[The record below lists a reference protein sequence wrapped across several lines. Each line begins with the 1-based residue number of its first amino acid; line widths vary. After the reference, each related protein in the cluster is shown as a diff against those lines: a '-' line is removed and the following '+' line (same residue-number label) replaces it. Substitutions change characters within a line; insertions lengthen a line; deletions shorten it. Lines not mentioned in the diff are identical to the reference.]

1 MNNLEEKRLMQKL
14 SEFLNKNKTSNKSAT
29 AYEGK
34 KVSEIGIY
42 AGKEVM
48 SRWLYDQ
55 DMELCE
61 APESNKMAK
70 MMRENPHVDFS
81 DRRNISK
88 NLFRFSHPF
97 LSAIFTKQFNT
108 VAEHREMTFAKFE
121 HLGTHVH
128 SYMFPIDDLWKTST
142 KGDVVRHGVNAH
154 FTNDE
159 RMDGLVRH
167 ITYRHLEAREPI
179 VVARVRNRLTLEKL
193 V

>member
-29 AYEGK
+29 SYEGK
-34 KVSEIGIY
+34 KVSEVGIY
-42 AGKEVM
+42 AGKDVM

-61 APESNKMAK
+61 APDSNKMLK
-70 MMRENPHVDFS
+70 MMRENPHLDLS

-88 NLFRFSHPF
+88 NLYKFSHPF

>member
-29 AYEGK
+29 SYEGK
-34 KVSEIGIY
+34 KVSEVGIY
-42 AGKEVM
+42 AGKDVM

-61 APESNKMAK
+61 APDSNKMLK
-70 MMRENPHVDFS
+70 MMRENPHLDLS

-88 NLFRFSHPF
+88 NLYRFSHPF

>member
-29 AYEGK
+29 SCEGK
-34 KVSEIGIY
+34 KVSEVGIY
-42 AGKEVM
+42 AGKDVM

-61 APESNKMAK
+61 APDSNKMLK
-70 MMRENPHVDFS
+70 MMRENPHLDLS

-88 NLFRFSHPF
+88 NLYRFSHPF

-159 RMDGLVRH
+159 RMDVLVRH
-167 ITYRHLEAREPI
+167 ITYRHLEPREPI
-179 VVARVRNRLTLEKL
+179 AVAEVRNRSTLEKL

>member
-14 SEFLNKNKTSNKSAT
+14 SEFLNKNKTSAKSAT
-29 AYEGK
+29 AKGGK
-34 KVSEIGIY
+34 KVSRVGIY

-61 APESNKMAK
+61 APESNKTAK
-70 MMRENPHVDFS
+70 LARENPHVDFS

-88 NLFRFSHPF
+88 HLYKFSHPF
-97 LSAIFTKQFNT
+97 LSAVYRKQFDT
-108 VAEHREMTFAKFE
+108 VIEHREMTFAKFQ
-121 HLGTHVH
+121 HLGVQVH

-142 KGDVVRHGVNAH
+142 RGDVVRHGINSH
-154 FTNDE
+154 FTNYE

-167 ITYRHLEAREPI
+167 ITYRHLESREPI
-179 VVARVRNRLTLEKL
+179 AVAEVRNRLHIEQS

>member
-14 SEFLNKNKTSNKSAT
+14 SEFLNKNKTSAKSST

-34 KVSEIGIY
+34 KVSEVGIY
-42 AGKEVM
+42 AGKDVM

-61 APESNKMAK
+61 EPESNKMAK
-70 MMRENPHVDFS
+70 MVRENPHVDLS

-88 NLFRFSHPF
+88 NLYRFSYPF

-108 VAEHREMTFAKFE
+108 VTEHREMTFAKFE
-121 HLGTHVH
+121 HLGVQVH

-154 FTNDE
+154 FTNYE

-167 ITYRHLEAREPI
+167 ITYRHLESREPI
-179 VVARVRNRLTLEKL
+179 GVAEVRNRLTLEKL